1 MDLLHLVDQLEELVA
16 TSKKVPIGNRVIL
29 QYDRVLEIIDELR
42 IAIPNDVRDAEELV
56 SQKSALLRSAEE
68 EAKLVIST
76 AESKASSLMD
86 DHEIVQSARLKAD
99 QIIQQGE
106 NNLKERIDQANQEI
120 TKRIEDSRVLAQQ
133 EMGAADNYAKQLL
146 ERLDRQLQAFTSSVH
161 NGLEQLD
168 RVQSVA
174 ESKIDDKQASTNID
188 LTDSENLE
196 IESDS
201 NVNAL
206 PEVDHN
212 FEQSGENLED
222 LINSDNSTEGEFLSN
237 EKDFSSTIDYEG
249 VITIYFK
256 VKDDDISGDIDALRF
271 PPLSNIPS
279 AISYENS
286 STQVSR

>member
-106 NNLKERIDQANQEI
+106 NNLKERIDQAS
-120 TKRIEDSRVLAQQ
+120 KR
-133 EMGAADNYAKQLL
+133 
-146 ERLDRQLQAFTSSVH
+146 
-161 NGLEQLD
+161 
-168 RVQSVA
+168 
-174 ESKIDDKQASTNID
+174 
-188 LTDSENLE
+188 
-196 IESDS
+196 
-201 NVNAL
+201 
-206 PEVDHN
+206 
-212 FEQSGENLED
+212 
-222 LINSDNSTEGEFLSN
+222 LS
-237 EKDFSSTIDYEG
+237 
-249 VITIYFK
+249 
-256 VKDDDISGDIDALRF
+256 
-271 PPLSNIPS
+271 
-279 AISYENS
+279 
-286 STQVSR
+286 

>member
-16 TSKKVPIGNRVIL
+16 TSKKVPIGNRVML

-168 RVQSVA
+168 RVQNVA
-174 ESKIDDKQASTNID
+174 ESKIDDQEFSANID

-212 FEQSGENLED
+212 FEQSDENLED
-222 LINSDNSTEGEFLSN
+222 VINSDNSTEKIVDDYSLD
-237 EKDFSSTIDYEG
+237 DFDER
-249 VITIYFK
+249 K
-256 VKDDDISGDIDALRF
+256 
-271 PPLSNIPS
+271 
-279 AISYENS
+279 
-286 STQVSR
+286 